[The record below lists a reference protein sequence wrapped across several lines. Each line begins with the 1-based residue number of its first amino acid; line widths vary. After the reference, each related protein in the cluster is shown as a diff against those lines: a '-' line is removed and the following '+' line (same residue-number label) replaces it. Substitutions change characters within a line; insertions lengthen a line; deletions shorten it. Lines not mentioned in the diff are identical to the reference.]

1 MNRVELVGRL
11 TRDSELR
18 VTPNGKNVCSFILA
32 VSKDKPNKDG
42 EYGTDF
48 INCKAFDKRAVNIN
62 KYFKKG
68 NQIAI
73 TGAISTST
81 YETKDGVKK
90 YSTEV
95 IIDNFDFLDNKG
107 NNNQVE
113 EKQEPVEEDFKEE

>member
-18 VTPNGKNVCSFILA
+18 VTPGGKNVCSFVLA

-73 TGAISTST
+73 TGSISTST
-81 YETKDGVKK
+81 YETKEGVKK
-90 YSTEV
+90 YSTEI
-95 IIDNFDFLDNKG
+95 IIDNFDFLDNR
-107 NNNQVE
+107 NSNNQSEDIQEPTSEDIVE
-113 EKQEPVEEDFKEE
+113 E

>member
-18 VTPNGKNVCSFILA
+18 VTPSGKNVCSFILA

-107 NNNQVE
+107 NNNQIE
-113 EKQEPVEEDFKEE
+113 EKQEPIEEDFKEE

>member
-18 VTPNGKNVCSFILA
+18 VTPSGKNVCSFILA

>member
-18 VTPNGKNVCSFILA
+18 QTSSGKNVCSFILA
-32 VSKDKPNKDG
+32 VNKDKPNKDG

-68 NQIAI
+68 NQIAL
-73 TGAISTST
+73 TGSISTSV
-81 YETKDGVKK
+81 YETKEGVKK
-90 YSTEV
+90 YSTE
-95 IIDNFDFLDNKG
+95 IIVDNFDFLGNK
-107 NNNQVE
+107 NSSSSEIE
-113 EKQEPVEEDFKEE
+113 ENEIINENEN